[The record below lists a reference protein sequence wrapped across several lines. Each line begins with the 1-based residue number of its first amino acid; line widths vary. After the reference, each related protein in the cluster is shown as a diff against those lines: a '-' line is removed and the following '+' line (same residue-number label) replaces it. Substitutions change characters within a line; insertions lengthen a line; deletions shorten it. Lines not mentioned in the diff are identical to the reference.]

1 MAPLIV
7 ASVVAGAGRTTVTAG
22 LAWLAAQD
30 GRAVAVRRAGDDDAA
45 RADAAF
51 YAGVPAFA
59 APAEPVALDA
69 LTPSDGFDLWEAPP
83 GDVAEAVARTKARV
97 LLVARGELDEETRRL
112 AERLGG
118 RLAGV
123 ALTAVPEKEAQSAAA
138 PVIVALPEDRLLAGP
153 SVRDVREALE
163 ARTLVEDGADAALEW
178 VVVAP
183 VASDPGAPY
192 FTRWGRKAVVVR
204 HEKADLMLAALG
216 TELDCLIITGG
227 REPLPYVLDR
237 IRNEGRDLTV
247 LLSPLDTYQ
256 TMRRIEKLYGAS
268 RFAGMR
274 KVERAAQLLRERL
287 SVPLESLL

>member
-1 MAPLIV
+1 MAPLII
-7 ASVVAGAGRTTVTAG
+7 ASVAPGAGRTTVTAAI
-22 LAWLAAQD
+22 AWLAAQD

-51 YAGVPAFA
+51 YAGIPGLSTS
-59 APAEPVALDA
+59 PEPVALDA
-69 LTPSDGFDLWEAPP
+69 LTPAGDVDLWEAPP
-83 GDVAEAVARTKARV
+83 GDVSEAAARAKARV
-97 LLVARGELDEETRRL
+97 LLVARGGLDDETRKQ

-123 ALTAVPEKEAQSAAA
+123 VLTAVPEKEAQRAAE
-138 PVIVALPEDRLLAGP
+138 PVVAALPEDRLLASP

-163 ARTLVEDGADAALEW
+163 ARTLVEDGADTPLEW

-183 VASDPGAPY
+183 IASDPGAPY
-192 FTRWGRKAVVVR
+192 FVRWGRKAVVVR

-216 TELDCLIITGG
+216 TELGCLIITGG

-247 LLSPLDTYQ
+247 LLSPLDTYH
-256 TMRRIEKLYGAS
+256 TMRRIETLYGSS

-274 KVERAAQLLRERL
+274 KVERAAELLRDGL
-287 SVPLESLL
+287 SAPLESLL

>member
-7 ASVVAGAGRTTVTAG
+7 ASVAPGAGRTTVTAAI
-22 LAWLAAQD
+22 AWLAAQD

-45 RADAAF
+45 RADAAL
-51 YAGVPAFA
+51 YAGVPGIS
-59 APAEPVALDA
+59 APREPVPLDA
-69 LTPSDGFDLWEAPP
+69 LTPGGGVDLWEAPP
-83 GDVAEAVARTKARV
+83 GDVTQAAARAKARV
-97 LLVARGELDEETRRL
+97 LLVARGGLDEETRGQ
-112 AERLGG
+112 AERLGAQ
-118 RLAGV
+118 LAGV
-123 ALTAVPEKEAQSAAA
+123 LLTAVPEKEAQSAAA
-138 PVIVALPEDRLLAGP
+138 PVIAALPEDRLLAGP
-153 SVRDVREALE
+153 SVRDVRDALE
-163 ARTLVEDGADAALEW
+163 ARTLVEDGADATLEW

-183 VASDPGAPY
+183 IASDPGAPY

-237 IRNEGRDLTV
+237 IRNEGRDLSV
-247 LLSPLDTYQ
+247 LLSPLDTYH
-256 TMRRIEKLYGAS
+256 TMRRIEKLYGAN

-287 SVPLESLL
+287 SVPIETLL